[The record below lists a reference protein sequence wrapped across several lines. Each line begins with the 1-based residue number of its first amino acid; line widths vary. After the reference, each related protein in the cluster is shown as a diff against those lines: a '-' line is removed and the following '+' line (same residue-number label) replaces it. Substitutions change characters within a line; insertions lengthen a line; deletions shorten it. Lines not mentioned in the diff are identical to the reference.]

1 MDGFFDGSLLKL
13 IIPII
18 LLILFSLP
26 DALRKRRKYPSN
38 RKRKEQERQQQ
49 ESQENQAETTAQAKP
64 KPVDEDIPDIA
75 KPRTVPPVPDIPPE
89 ASEPEPEWEP
99 TSEPVPE
106 PVVTK
111 PAPVAPPVSVP
122 TAAMSSQPVGA
133 VAPHLSHGEP
143 WSGLS
148 GVSRDIY
155 AGLVWSELLE
165 PPLALRQKRK

>member
-49 ESQENQAETTAQAKP
+49 ERQENQAETTVQTTP
-64 KPVDEDIPDIA
+64 TPVDEDLPDIA
-75 KPRTVPPVPDIPPE
+75 KPRTVPPVPDIPTEVP
-89 ASEPEPEWEP
+89 EPEPES
-99 TSEPVPE
+99 TSEPIPA
-106 PVVTK
+106 PVATK
-111 PAPVAPPVSVP
+111 PAPVAPPASIP

-133 VAPHLSHGEP
+133 VAPHLAHGEP